1 MSLRSRATDIG
12 PEGKA
17 WPLSR
22 VLSPRQPPD
31 LPFQTPSCLSC
42 FLEKYSWPCVEFP
55 HSDSNVLAQ
64 TFQRH
69 GIYSEQDDQACSLQ
83 TVEDMKMLV
92 IQSCPILC
100 DLMDCCPPGSSVHGI
115 LQARILEWV
124 AIPSSRGSSRPRDW
138 TQVSCTAGRFFTIWT
153 TVVWSKWVWLQN
165 SQKVSSSPPL
175 NHPYG
180 HSLRIG
186 FHLTACKKVLLTT
199 KRAWWPCSKD
209 SGP

>member
-1 MSLRSRATDIG
+1 MSPRSRATDIG

-22 VLSPRQPPD
+22 VLSPHQPPD

-69 GIYSEQDDQACSLQ
+69 GINSEQDDQACSLQ

-124 AIPSSRGSSRPRDW
+124 AIPSSRGSSRPRIEPRSPHCRQILYHLNHRGLVQMGLTSKLSKSIQFSP
-138 TQVSCTAGRFFTIWT
+138 TQSPIRTLPEDRF
-153 TVVWSKWVWLQN
+153 
-165 SQKVSSSPPL
+165 PL
-175 NHPYG
+175 NCMEKGAPHD
-180 HSLRIG
+180 
-186 FHLTACKKVLLTT
+186 KKGMMALL
-199 KRAWWPCSKD
+199 K
-209 SGP
+209 G